1 MSAKQPTPRLPTPP
15 PNRELPSGG
24 IAGPIAILALC
35 IAAAVIGF
43 LCTLPAGAASMAPR
57 APGGVLHGI
66 AYAEEHEGSAIV
78 GLILEKGNSP
88 RWVSSI
94 VHPKP
99 QGLDPDWD
107 ELVIKAM
114 ALLSDEASAFFSP
127 FKQVTL
133 EVKTMR
139 LVGAWPGDDISGG
152 DEPARFI
159 VALDAVLR

>member
-1 MSAKQPTPRLPTPP
+1 MNQKRRDYLSDRVV
-15 PNRELPSGG
+15 RYGGSGPVIG
-24 IAGPIAILALC
+24 ILLGCIFATGIAILFTCAP
-35 IAAAVIGF
+35 
-43 LCTLPAGAASMAPR
+43 PADSASMAPR
-57 APGGVLHGI
+57 ASGGVLHGI
-66 AYAEEHEGSAIV
+66 AYAEEHEGAATV
-78 GLILEKGNSP
+78 GLILEKGSGP
-88 RWVSSI
+88 RWTSTI

-99 QGLDPDWD
+99 RGLDPGWD
-107 ELVIKAM
+107 ELVIKAA

-152 DEPARFI
+152 DEPSRYI